1 MFFDEL
7 NDEEWTRVS
16 TLIADEP
23 IRLNRRGRPRAE
35 TRVVA
40 NAILWIL
47 TTGEP
52 WSKLP
57 GRYPSGPTCRRRFEE
72 WLASGTL
79 GEMVAML
86 TDMSR
91 RTFAYV
97 PPPPPELVVPA
108 ASDEPVVN
116 NDRLRGVFW
125 QNPESWRLPVAEADT
140 WCDEEDEAGMR
151 QTVREAP
158 VAASIE
164 PPAPLAVQPQP
175 AARQLAQL
183 LPPVQAAAV
192 ALQAEPAARAANPA
206 ESEANAEGEHPRPV
220 SVRFATVAPQS
231 EPYCGFTL
239 YGTAQPVQNM
249 MYRAWAEIAQDGR
262 RVERSGLIGPR
273 FSDPEAAERFAIAWA
288 RDWVDQHR
296 VLEADAELPAATVAA
311 PASVPLA
318 NHEPVS
324 LPKLRTVHPVSAAL
338 ATLSTLVPNDRNNI
352 RHFGSERL
360 NPTEDEL
367 GEAAAR
373 SLDLPHREFAYQI
386 G

>member
-97 PPPPPELVVPA
+97 PPLPELAVPA
-108 ASDEPVVN
+108 PSAEPVVN

-125 QNPESWRLPVAEADT
+125 QNPESWRLPVAEADDD
-140 WCDEEDEAGMR
+140 WRDEEDEAGMR

-158 VAASIE
+158 VAASVE
-164 PPAPLAVQPQP
+164 PLAPLAAQPQ
-175 AARQLAQL
+175 A
-183 LPPVQAAAV
+183 
-192 ALQAEPAARAANPA
+192 
-206 ESEANAEGEHPRPV
+206 
-220 SVRFATVAPQS
+220 
-231 EPYCGFTL
+231 
-239 YGTAQPVQNM
+239 
-249 MYRAWAEIAQDGR
+249 
-262 RVERSGLIGPR
+262 
-273 FSDPEAAERFAIAWA
+273 
-288 RDWVDQHR
+288 
-296 VLEADAELPAATVAA
+296 
-311 PASVPLA
+311 
-318 NHEPVS
+318 
-324 LPKLRTVHPVSAAL
+324 
-338 ATLSTLVPNDRNNI
+338 
-352 RHFGSERL
+352 
-360 NPTEDEL
+360 
-367 GEAAAR
+367 
-373 SLDLPHREFAYQI
+373 
-386 G
+386 